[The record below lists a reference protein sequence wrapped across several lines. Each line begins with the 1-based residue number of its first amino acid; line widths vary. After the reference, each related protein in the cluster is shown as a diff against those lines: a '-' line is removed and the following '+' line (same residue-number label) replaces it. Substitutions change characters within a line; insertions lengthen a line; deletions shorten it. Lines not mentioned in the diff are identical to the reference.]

1 MPAKDPAKRAEK
13 MQAEQRSGA
22 DMKERFSTLTKET
35 MRAYSR
41 SMQIRLIEHSVSI
54 GHWLFLR
61 ALWAEPGLTQ
71 RELSEKVGLME
82 STTFSALQA
91 LERLGYVTREKK
103 PGNRKKVHVYLT
115 PEGQR
120 LEGVL
125 MPLAE
130 ELNETALA
138 GLPAADIEVTRRTL
152 AKIIENL
159 LEDEKRLLEKERRVP
174 STRDLSQMAAKQPK
188 AKKKPKQSAA

>member
-13 MQAEQRSGA
+13 MQAEQRSDA

-120 LEGVL
+120 LEEVL

-138 GLPAADIEVTRRTL
+138 GIPAADIEVTRRTL